1 MKSGSRPATSTQAEF
16 VFDRAQNGSVDW
28 CDEPVIS
35 IFRGLDF
42 SSSDE
47 NRWDRRTLFGI
58 NKLERDNCD
67 TWRYARRRRA
77 AKGCMDAQRDVG
89 GTRDKAREREG
100 ERSSRD
106 GVVISRLSRPPR
118 APRGCLGSV
127 RGSAIP
133 RIPLMPPRSIP
144 RSPRS
149 YRKMPIRGSVIRG
162 EGRSGDRVCRGQVTT
177 LSR

>member
-42 SSSDE
+42 SFSDE

-67 TWRYARRRRA
+67 IIVEIRETKTSSERVHGRVKGCGRYAR
-77 AKGCMDAQRDVG
+77 
-89 GTRDKAREREG
+89 
-100 ERSSRD
+100 
-106 GVVISRLSRPPR
+106 
-118 APRGCLGSV
+118 
-127 RGSAIP
+127 
-133 RIPLMPPRSIP
+133 
-144 RSPRS
+144 
-149 YRKMPIRGSVIRG
+149 
-162 EGRSGDRVCRGQVTT
+162 
-177 LSR
+177 

>member
-67 TWRYARRRRA
+67 NTRNEDEQR
-77 AKGCMDAQRDVG
+77 KGAW
-89 GTRDKAREREG
+89 TRKGMWAVREIKRGRERE
-100 ERSSRD
+100 RDTSRD

-118 APRGCLGSV
+118 APRGCLRSV

-149 YRKMPIRGSVIRG
+149 YRKIPIRGSVIRG